1 MYVTLR
7 VSFGFG
13 NRFERSTGN
22 TRTLIAIT
30 HFIHWER
37 THGNMT
43 DLKIK
48 KSKKYITKITSRLNL
63 G

>member
-7 VSFGFG
+7 VSYGFG
-13 NRFERSTGN
+13 NRFERKHTA
-22 TRTLIAIT
+22 LIAIKN
-30 HFIHWER
+30 FIHWER
-37 THGNMT
+37 THGNMR